1 MRRHYFFTMKVILYE
16 YTARRLPFAGG
27 RLRLP
32 TGAIPYLYGND
43 YVFHNSGHAPPSLV
57 LKTILYRYTA
67 RRPPIAGG
75 RLRLPTGVSLI
86 FMELVKFSII
96 RDTLHRHLF

>member
-16 YTARRLPFAGG
+16 YTARRPPFAGG

-86 FMELVKFSII
+86 LMEMVMFSIF
-96 RDTLHRHLF
+96 RDMLHRHLF

>member
-16 YTARRLPFAGG
+16 YTARRPPFAGG

-75 RLRLPTGVSLI
+75 RLRLPTGVIPYLYGNG
-86 FMELVKFSII
+86 
-96 RDTLHRHLF
+96 